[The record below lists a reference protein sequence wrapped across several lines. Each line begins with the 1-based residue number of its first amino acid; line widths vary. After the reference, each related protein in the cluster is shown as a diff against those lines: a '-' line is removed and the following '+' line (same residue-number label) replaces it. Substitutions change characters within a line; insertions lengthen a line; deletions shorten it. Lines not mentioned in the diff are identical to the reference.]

1 MKNSLD
7 ATVVSL
13 MVQCGNLV
21 KRIAKVKPRPGYC
34 IVGQHPCDQY
44 SWASEAM
51 LRSKAMD
58 HQTDSVVLS
67 ERALDNSCPSEAKM
81 RGKLGEV
88 VSDSHGFDSFIFT
101 VVEAA
106 QTTQPGNS

>member
-21 KRIAKVKPRPGYC
+21 KCIAKVKPRLGYC
-34 IVGQHPCDQY
+34 VVGQHPCDQY
-44 SWASEAM
+44 SWASGAM
-51 LRSKAMD
+51 LCSKATD

-81 RGKLGEV
+81 RGSLGEV
-88 VSDSHGFDSFIFT
+88 VSYSHGFDNLIFT

-106 QTTQPGNS
+106 QATQPGNS